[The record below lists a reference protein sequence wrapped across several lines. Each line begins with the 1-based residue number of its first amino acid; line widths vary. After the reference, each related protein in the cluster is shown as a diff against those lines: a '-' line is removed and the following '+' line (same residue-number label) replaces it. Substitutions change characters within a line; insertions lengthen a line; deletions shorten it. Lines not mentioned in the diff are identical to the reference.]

1 MDKQMPQHVTSLCGV
16 PHIMSY
22 LDDIFVISPT
32 LDHSQK
38 TVQNLLDALVSIG
51 MKPNLRKTKLLYI
64 DEEGKVD
71 TTKSITIQNPQ
82 THSSQSLQHNT
93 INDKDNNNSSS
104 SSLSSFSTSIMNEFF
119 NNSLTN
125 NINNNNVITNNDNDT
140 TTICCEESLKVLG
153 AVLTLNETIREAYF
167 IKKATDTINIMLSS
181 VQFRKQSFL
190 LLARLCISNKL
201 VHLLRTLPIRTQILR
216 DFDEIIYT
224 IITKVFNLPNKAMKE
239 LIFMPQQLGGLG
251 ITALSSVQLIASI
264 SLQSEMLKIP
274 HIKHIA
280 TMYEARRIERYF
292 SEEYKQKYQN
302 IHNYDAIPI
311 EITDDDEEDS
321 ISNSSQNNN
330 KQFSIQRLL
339 KYDMDKRKE
348 TKLFY
353 DTHAEVT
360 WTLHPPSLLNGTIQ
374 SLNNKRL
381 NNLPDFP
388 SLFFAHGIW
397 GSTDNTAGYLP
408 HFNVFEPVT
417 SLHDLLER
425 DDNIITGDPR
435 RAEAFPQ
442 HNLWMEQMQGV
453 YKNLLESK
461 RKGNE
466 TQYITLLANSMDSAS
481 AAWLRAIPYNNY
493 QRMTD
498 DEVYRSVHYR
508 LGSAD
513 NMFEY
518 IKQLPESCFKNSQKF
533 ILPKEKPLQL
543 PITQESSTSKEDYSL
558 TTTEDTQDELYND
571 DDELNKI
578 SNCKKKQSNKVL
590 ACPLCGNKYTKYHC
604 SNCQVTGPI
613 RSARHNLVKRLL
625 ASTLTQL
632 PSALVIVEDYAA
644 DNTEGNN
651 HTMVPDIT
659 VTIPDITR
667 EATDLERKYLNSNSH
682 DQGFVTFSIDL
693 TIADIHASSSRSQ
706 HRKGQF
712 AKAAEEEKI
721 KHYREFNRNP
731 NNRIKVLPFALS
743 TVGEFAPIA
752 KDILGFINEMATK
765 YNMLIN
771 TETLREQIDL
781 LLETSRAE
789 MEKVYFE
796 QLQRK
801 VNATNR
807 QRKGNNINSGGINED
822 IMKKIEQQKLNRIPA
837 FWVRQLNNTT
847 KFLNEC
853 SLNKLSSQR
862 AEELHHKLFKWM
874 PINEG
879 TIQEDAKAKYIQ
891 PRMELVNP
899 TVGLFSKLPP
909 RNRNRKKKKR
919 KRKINDDEDSSRGAN
934 EGSTSEESND
944 SFHSSDLGV
953 LERAAYHNMI
963 KGFREAQESF
973 RGLLTNPKSSNQL
986 STADLNHSIKDDS
999 NAQKD
1004 NNNKNKN
1011 NNNHSNNNN
1020 NHSNSNNSINNDNN
1034 NKEAEV
1040 AKQVERNINSSSSS
1054 SSDHSR
1060 TADDT
1065 DTVTELESP
1074 PMSSSSS
1081 SSSSS
1086 SFLSS
1091 SISSSSTSSLSFLS
1105 Q

>member
-1 MDKQMPQHVTSLCGV
+1 
-16 PHIMSY
+16 
-22 LDDIFVISPT
+22 
-32 LDHSQK
+32 
-38 TVQNLLDALVSIG
+38 
-51 MKPNLRKTKLLYI
+51 
-64 DEEGKVD
+64 
-71 TTKSITIQNPQ
+71 
-82 THSSQSLQHNT
+82 
-93 INDKDNNNSSS
+93 
-104 SSLSSFSTSIMNEFF
+104 
-119 NNSLTN
+119 
-125 NINNNNVITNNDNDT
+125 
-140 TTICCEESLKVLG
+140 
-153 AVLTLNETIREAYF
+153 
-167 IKKATDTINIMLSS
+167 
-181 VQFRKQSFL
+181 
-190 LLARLCISNKL
+190 
-201 VHLLRTLPIRTQILR
+201 
-216 DFDEIIYT
+216 
-224 IITKVFNLPNKAMKE
+224 
-239 LIFMPQQLGGLG
+239 
-251 ITALSSVQLIASI
+251 
-264 SLQSEMLKIP
+264 
-274 HIKHIA
+274 
-280 TMYEARRIERYF
+280 
-292 SEEYKQKYQN
+292 
-302 IHNYDAIPI
+302 
-311 EITDDDEEDS
+311 
-321 ISNSSQNNN
+321 
-330 KQFSIQRLL
+330 
-339 KYDMDKRKE
+339 MDKRKE

-388 SLFFAHGIW
+388 SLFFSHGIW

-425 DDNIITGDPR
+425 DDNIITCDPR

-453 YKNLLESK
+453 YKDLLELK

-498 DEVYRSVHYR
+498 DEVSRSVHYR

-518 IKQLPESCFKNSQKF
+518 IKQLPESCFKNNQKF

-558 TTTEDTQDELYND
+558 TTTEDTQDELYTD

-578 SNCKKKQSNKVL
+578 SSLKKKQSNKVI

-625 ASTLTQL
+625 ASTLNQL

-644 DNTEGNN
+644 DNTEGCN
-651 HTMVPDIT
+651 HIMVPDIT

-667 EATDLERKYLNSNSH
+667 EATELERKYLNSHSH
-682 DQGFVTFSIDL
+682 DQGFVNFSIDL
-693 TIADIHASSSRSQ
+693 TIADIHTSSSRSQ

-765 YNMLIN
+765 YNMMIN

-801 VNATNR
+801 VNASNR
-807 QRKGNNINSGGINED
+807 QRKGNNISSGGINED

-862 AEELHHKLFKWM
+862 AEELHHKLLKWM

-879 TIQEDAKAKYIQ
+879 TMKEDAKAKYIQ

-899 TVGLFSKLPP
+899 TVALFTRLPP
-909 RNRNRKKKKR
+909 RNRKRKKKKR
-919 KRKINDDEDSSRGAN
+919 KHKASNNEDSSRGGN

-986 STADLNHSIKDDS
+986 SRANLNPAIEDDS
-999 NAQKD
+999 NSQQD
-1004 NNNKNKN
+1004 
-1011 NNNHSNNNN
+1011 NNNN
-1020 NHSNSNNSINNDNN
+1020 NNNNNSINNDNN
-1034 NKEAEV
+1034 NNNTNNNNNKETEV
-1040 AKQVERNINSSSSS
+1040 EKQVEGNINSSSSS
-1054 SSDHSR
+1054 SNSNSDR
-1060 TADDT
+1060 TKIDEDKDT
-1065 DTVTELESP
+1065 ETELASP
-1074 PMSSSSS
+1074 PLSPPPPPP
-1081 SSSSS
+1081 SSS

-1091 SISSSSTSSLSFLS
+1091 SISSSSASSLSFLS
-1105 Q
+1105 QQ